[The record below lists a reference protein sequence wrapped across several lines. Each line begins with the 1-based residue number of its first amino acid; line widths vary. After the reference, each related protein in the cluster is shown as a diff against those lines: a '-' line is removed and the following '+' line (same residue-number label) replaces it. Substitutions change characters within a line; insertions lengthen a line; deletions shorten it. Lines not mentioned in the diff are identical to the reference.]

1 MKKIIAFLFLFQLS
15 FGQVNPEEVEIV
27 DNEFENNFY
36 EALKQ
41 KAIENYDKA
50 IISLDKCLQKEPNN
64 PEVYYQLGINYL
76 NQKNYGE
83 AENAF
88 QKAVDLEPKQRW
100 YWNGLYDVY
109 YQTRNF
115 NKSIIIVEK
124 LVTFDANMKEDLV
137 SLYMTT
143 QQFDKAK
150 IVIDDIESKGTL
162 TKAMESYQMQIQSM
176 QKGVKPKVADLEVAI
191 KNNPN
196 VEQNYIDLIYQ
207 YSTENQEQK
216 AFETALLLEKEIPNS
231 DLAHVSLVKFHINAN
246 DIPKATESYKRV
258 VKSSK
263 IDFKIKQRVLNEYLI
278 FATKNPQLLTEIDN
292 TLTYFD
298 NNVGMDVNKEL
309 GKFFYNK
316 NNFELAQKYMEK
328 SNANDIEA
336 IDLLLNIYDF
346 NKQFEKMVKKSEEYI
361 DLFPTKANLY
371 YYAGKGNNNLK
382 NFKKA
387 KDFLEMGIE
396 YVIDNP
402 NLEAGFC
409 KQFIFCA
416 DGLSDVKMKQTYQK
430 RLDII
435 SKK

>member
-15 FGQVNPEEVEIV
+15 FGQVNPEEVETAN
-27 DNEFENNFY
+27 NEFENNFY

-64 PEVYYQLGINYL
+64 PEVYYQLGVNYL
-76 NQKNYGE
+76 NQKNYIE

-100 YWNGLYDVY
+100 YWNGLYDVH

-115 NKSIIIVEK
+115 NKSIPIVEK

-150 IVIDDIESKGTL
+150 IVIEDIESKGTL
-162 TKAMESYQMQIQSM
+162 TKAMETYQMQIQSM
-176 QKGVKPKVADLEVAI
+176 RNGDKPKIKDLEAAL
-191 KNNPN
+191 KSNPK

-207 YSTENQEQK
+207 YSSTNQEQK

-231 DLAHVSLVKFHINAN
+231 DLAHVSLVKFYVNENNAS
-246 DIPKATESYKRV
+246 KATDSYKRV
-258 VKSSK
+258 VKSNK
-263 IDFKIKQRVLNEYLI
+263 IDLKIKQRVLNEYLI
-278 FATKNPQLLTEIDN
+278 YATKNPQLLSEIDK
-292 TLTYFD
+292 TLPYFD
-298 NNVGMDVNKEL
+298 NNAGMDVNKEL

-316 NNFELAQKYMEK
+316 NDFELAQKYIEK
-328 SNANDIEA
+328 ANGTDIET

-346 NKQFEKMVKKSEEYI
+346 NKQFDKMVIKSEELI

-371 YYAGKGNNNLK
+371 YYAAKGNNNLK

-387 KDFLEMGIE
+387 KDFLEMGID
-396 YVIDNP
+396 YVIDDS

-409 KQFIFCA
+409 KQFIICA
-416 DGLSDVKMKQTYQK
+416 DGMSDAKMKLTYQK
-430 RLDII
+430 RLDTI

>member
-15 FGQVNPEEVEIV
+15 FGQVNPEEAEIV
-27 DNEFENNFY
+27 DNEFETNFY

-50 IISLDKCLQKEPNN
+50 IVSLDKCLIKQPNN
-64 PEVYYQLGINYL
+64 PEIHYQLGVNYL
-76 NQKNYGE
+76 NLKNYVE

-109 YQTRNF
+109 YQTKNF

-162 TKAMESYQMQIQSM
+162 TKAMESYQMQLQSM
-176 QKGVKPKVADLEVAI
+176 QKGVKPKVADLEQSI
-191 KNNPN
+191 KMNPKA
-196 VEQNYIDLIYQ
+196 EQHYIDLIYQ
-207 YSTENQEQK
+207 YSANNQEDK
-216 AFETALLLEKEIPNS
+216 AFQTALILEKEIPNS
-231 DLAHVSLVKFHINAN
+231 DLVHVSLVKFHINAN

-263 IDFKIKQRVLNEYLI
+263 LDFKIKHRVLNEFLI

-292 TLTYFD
+292 TLMYFD
-298 NNVGMDVNKEL
+298 ASSGMDVNKEL

-316 NNFELAQKYMEK
+316 NSFELAQKYMEK
-328 SNANDIEA
+328 SNANDIEV

-346 NKQFEKMVKKSEEYI
+346 NKQFEKMAKKSEEFI

-387 KDFLEMGIE
+387 KDFLEMGID
-396 YVIDNP
+396 YVIDDT
-402 NLEAGFC
+402 NLETGFC
-409 KQFIFCA
+409 KQFIICA
-416 DGLSDVKMKQTYQK
+416 DGLSDTKMKQTYQK

>member
-76 NQKNYGE
+76 NQKYYGE

-246 DIPKATESYKRV
+246 DIAKATESYKRV

-361 DLFPTKANLY
+361 NLFPTKANLY

>member
-15 FGQVNPEEVEIV
+15 FGQVNPEEVETAE
-27 DNEFENNFY
+27 NEFENNFY

-50 IISLDKCLQKEPNN
+50 IVSLEKCLQKEPNN
-64 PEVYYQLGINYL
+64 PEVHYQLGVNYL
-76 NQKNYGE
+76 NQKNYVE
-83 AENAF
+83 AETAF

-109 YQTRNF
+109 YQTKNF
-115 NKSIIIVEK
+115 NKSIPIVEK

-137 SLYMTT
+137 SLFMTT

-150 IVIDDIESKGTL
+150 KVIDDIESKGTL
-162 TKAMESYQMQIQSM
+162 TKAMETYQMQIQSM
-176 QKGVKPKVADLEVAI
+176 TKGEKPKVADLEAAI
-191 KNNPN
+191 KSNPKA
-196 VEQNYIDLIYQ
+196 EQNYIDLIYQ
-207 YSTENQEQK
+207 YSTTNQEEK

-231 DLAHVSLVKFHINAN
+231 DLVYVSLIKFYIDAN

-263 IDFKIKQRVLNEYLI
+263 IDFKIKHRVLNEFLI
-278 FATKNPQLLTEIDN
+278 FATKNPQLLSEIDN

-346 NKQFEKMVKKSEEYI
+346 NKQFEKMAKKSEEFI

-387 KDFLEMGIE
+387 KDFLEMGID

-416 DGLSDVKMKQTYQK
+416 DGLSDAKMKQTYQK
-430 RLDII
+430 RLDAI

>member
-1 MKKIIAFLFLFQLS
+1 MKKIVAFLFLFQLS
-15 FGQVNPEEVEIV
+15 FGQVNPEEAELV
-27 DNEFENNFY
+27 DNEFETNFY

-50 IISLDKCLQKEPNN
+50 IISLNKCLEKQPNTA
-64 PEVYYQLGINYL
+64 EIHYQLGVNYL
-76 NQKNYGE
+76 NQKNYVE
-83 AENAF
+83 AEIAF

-109 YQTRNF
+109 YQSKNF
-115 NKSIIIVEK
+115 NKSIPIVEK

-137 SLYMTT
+137 SLYMNT

-150 IVIDDIESKGTL
+150 TLIDDIESKGTL

-176 QKGVKPKVADLEVAI
+176 QKGAKPKVTDLEAAI

-196 VEQNYIDLIYQ
+196 VEQNYIDLILY
-207 YSTENQEQK
+207 YSTTNQEAK

-231 DLAHVSLVKFHINAN
+231 DLAHVSLVKFHVNAN

-263 IDFKIKQRVLNEYLI
+263 IDFKIKHRVLNEFLI

-298 NNVGMDVNKEL
+298 ASSGMDVNKEL

-346 NKQFEKMVKKSEEYI
+346 NKQYEKMAKKSEAYI

-396 YVIDNP
+396 YVIDDP
-402 NLEAGFC
+402 NLESGFC

-416 DGLSDVKMKQTYQK
+416 EGLSDAKMKQTYQK
-430 RLDII
+430 RLDQIT
-435 SKK
+435 KK

>member
-15 FGQVNPEEVEIV
+15 FGQVNPEEVETA
-27 DNEFENNFY
+27 DNEFENSFY

-41 KAIENYDKA
+41 KAIENFDKA
-50 IISLDKCLQKEPNN
+50 IISLEKCLQKEPNN
-64 PEVYYQLGINYL
+64 PEIHYQLGVNYF
-76 NQKNYGE
+76 NQKNYGA

-109 YQTRNF
+109 YQTKSF
-115 NKSIIIVEK
+115 NKSIPIVEK

-150 IVIDDIESKGTL
+150 TVIDDIESKGTL
-162 TKAMESYQMQIQSM
+162 TRAMESYQMQIQSM
-176 QKGVKPKVADLEVAI
+176 SKGVKPKVTDLETAI
-191 KNNPN
+191 KNNPKA
-196 VEQNYIDLIYQ
+196 EQNYTDLIYQ
-207 YSTENQEQK
+207 YSTTNQEEK

-246 DIPKATESYKRV
+246 DIPNATESYKRV
-258 VKSSK
+258 VKSNK
-263 IDFKIKQRVLNEYLI
+263 IDFKIKHRVLNEFLI
-278 FATKNPQLLTEIDN
+278 FSIKNPQLLPEIDN

-346 NKQFEKMVKKSEEYI
+346 NKQFEKMAKKSEEYI
-361 DLFPTKANLY
+361 DLFPTKSNLY

-382 NFKKA
+382 SFKKA
-387 KDFLEMGIE
+387 KDFLEMGID
-396 YVIDNP
+396 YVIDDS

-409 KQFIFCA
+409 KQFIICA
-416 DGLSDVKMKQTYQK
+416 NGLSDEKMKQTYQK
-430 RLDII
+430 RLDTL

>member
-15 FGQVNPEEVEIV
+15 FGQVNPEEVETV
-27 DNEFENNFY
+27 DNEFESNFY

-50 IISLDKCLQKEPNN
+50 IISLEKCLKKEPNN
-64 PEVYYQLGINYL
+64 PEVHYQLGVNYL
-76 NQKNYGE
+76 NQRNYVE
-83 AENAF
+83 AETAF

-109 YQTRNF
+109 YQTKNF
-115 NKSIIIVEK
+115 NKSIPIVEK

-176 QKGVKPKVADLEVAI
+176 SNGVKPKVADLEAAI
-191 KNNPN
+191 KSNPKS
-196 VEQNYIDLIYQ
+196 EQNYIDLIYQ

-216 AFETALLLEKEIPNS
+216 AFETALLLEKELPNS
-231 DLAHVSLVKFHINAN
+231 DLVHVSLIKFHINAN

-258 VKSSK
+258 VKSNK
-263 IDFKIKQRVLNEYLI
+263 IDFKIKHRVLNEFLI

-298 NNVGMDVNKEL
+298 NTIGMDVNKEL

-316 NNFELAQKYMEK
+316 NNFELAQKYVEK
-328 SNANDIEA
+328 SNGNDIEA

-346 NKQFEKMVKKSEEYI
+346 NKQYEKMAKKSEEYI

-409 KQFIFCA
+409 KQILICA
-416 DGLSDVKMKQTYQK
+416 DGLSDTKMKQTYQK
-430 RLDII
+430 RLDTI